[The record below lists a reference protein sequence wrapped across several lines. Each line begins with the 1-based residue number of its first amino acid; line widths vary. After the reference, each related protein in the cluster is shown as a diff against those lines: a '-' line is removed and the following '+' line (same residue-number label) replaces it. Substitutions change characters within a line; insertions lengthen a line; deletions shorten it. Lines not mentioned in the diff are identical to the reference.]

1 MNSLRA
7 LVFTLALLGA
17 LTLQSSRSA
26 VAAPL
31 SPFGTQLPAVGEL
44 EPIAGSVEATMTT
57 IFSSPTFSGTLTS
70 TVLSGDTSN
79 PFGGLTFTFLLSN
92 DLVSPHP
99 LGRLTLNGWDGWL
112 TDVSFALDS
121 TGVRPAIANRPVADV
136 IGFTFMDII
145 GEGLVPAGKSSKL
158 LVIQTDGP
166 DFVENLASVID
177 GSVAITPSYSPV
189 PEPATMGILLV
200 GAAAFFTRRKR

>member
-1 MNSLRA
+1 MNSLRVS
-7 LVFTLALLGA
+7 LFTLALLGA
-17 LTLQSSRSA
+17 WTLHSTRPA

-44 EPIAGSVEATMTT
+44 EPIAGTIEATMTT
-57 IFSSPTFSGTLTS
+57 LFSTPTFSGSLTS

-99 LGRLTLNGWDGWL
+99 LGRLTLNGWDAWL

-121 TGVRPAIANRPVADV
+121 TGVRPAIANRPVGDV

-145 GEGLVPAGKSSKL
+145 GEGLIPAGKTSKL
-158 LVIQTDGP
+158 LVIQSNAP

-177 GSVAITPSYSPV
+177 GSVATTPSYSPV
-189 PEPATMGILLV
+189 PEPATMGLMV
-200 GAAAFFTRRKR
+200 AGALAFLTRRKR